1 MIVCRFLVQASL
13 WVVSCASSREIDAK
27 EINDLREATLEMLNH
42 AYQGYETRAYPRD
55 ELMPI
60 TCQVTTIGSYRNDHF
75 LIQGRD
81 TWGGYKLTL
90 IDSMDTLLITGDLLQ
105 FRRLEEIVRQMSFD
119 IDKNVSVFE
128 TNIRIVGGL
137 ISSHL
142 LYRKVRVLIL
152 NIRQLFSFS
161 GRDALT

>member
-1 MIVCRFLVQASL
+1 MVF
-13 WVVSCASSREIDAK
+13 K
-27 EINDLREATLEMLNH
+27 
-42 AYQGYETRAYPRD
+42 
-55 ELMPI
+55 
-60 TCQVTTIGSYRNDHF
+60 F